1 MVKVADL
8 VIDSD
13 MICGLMVNVADL
25 VIDSDMICGQM
36 VNVADL
42 VINRDII
49 FDHNVDRSYIYAKPW
64 PPPDMDIP
72 NHHIQSQTGPNIYQ
86 LILL

>member
-13 MICGLMVNVADL
+13 MICGQMVNVADL

-64 PPPDMDIP
+64 PPPQTWI
-72 NHHIQSQTGPNIYQ
+72 SQTIISNHRRGQIY
-86 LILL
+86 IN

>member
-1 MVKVADL
+1 MVK
-8 VIDSD
+8 
-13 MICGLMVNVADL
+13 VADL

-64 PPPDMDIP
+64 PPQTWI
-72 NHHIQSQTGPNIYQ
+72 SQTIISNHRRGQIY
-86 LILL
+86 IN